1 MSFTKKD
8 HYLPCG
14 ISDEM
19 IAEHVSAALRQEHA
33 NISAALKHI
42 EGITGIPAKTA
53 SKWYKGEYAPKSRHL
68 LTLAAH
74 YPEVLQ
80 AVCELMGMGA
90 VWRQAVR
97 LGVVKIMRARL
108 NERWEK
114 WNKLPMKEDKFV
126 LIRVRVDAHTA
137 VQLNQRQLWFLGQ
150 LQQAFRMRSEDI
162 VDTWRVHG
170 KTAGRDVKGLQ
181 EAGLIKAVKHGAQ
194 RWQELL

>member
-1 MSFTKKD
+1 MSFTNKD
-8 HYLPCG
+8 HYLPCR

-19 IAEHVSAALRQEHA
+19 IAEHVSTALRQEHA

-42 EGITGIPAKTA
+42 ERITGIPAKTA
-53 SKWYKGEYAPKSRHL
+53 SKWHKGEYAPKSRHL

-80 AVCELMGMGA
+80 AVCELMGMGP

-97 LGVVKIMRARL
+97 MGAVETMRARL

-114 WNKLPMKEDKFV
+114 WNKLSMERDKFV
-126 LIRVRVDAHTA
+126 LIRVRVDAQTA

-150 LQQAFRMRSEDI
+150 LQQGFRMRAEDV

-170 KTAGRDVKGLQ
+170 KTARRDMKGLQ
-181 EAGLIKAVKHGAQ
+181 DAGLIKAVKHSGY